1 MTRRVRRI
9 FFLFSSVALG
19 WVFFLAYSS
28 LAPFGYGESKYGD
41 MVNAITVPERHIT
54 DAVTAVNFDIRG
66 FDTLGEEF
74 ILFTSVI
81 GVVLLM
87 RRQKDE
93 PAGDHEDQASGRIV
107 SPASDAV
114 RVISLLLIAPTVL
127 FGVYVVTHGQV
138 TPGGGFQGG
147 VILSTAPLLLYLCAD
162 YTQFRRA
169 VPRRLVE
176 ASEAFGAAAYILIG
190 GACVALGGLFLQNL
204 LPLGK
209 NGTITAG
216 GIVAFIDLG
225 VGLAVSGGLSLALL
239 AYLEE
244 LLEEKEQ

>member
-1 MTRRVRRI
+1 VTRGIRRI
-9 FFLFSSVALG
+9 VFFFSAVALA
-19 WVFFLAYSS
+19 WVFFLAYSP
-28 LAPFGYGESKYGD
+28 LAPLGYVQSKYGD
-41 MVNAITVPERHIT
+41 MVNALTVPERHIT

-74 ILFTSVI
+74 ILFTSVM
-81 GVVLLM
+81 GVLLLM

-114 RVISLLLIAPTVL
+114 RVTALLLIAPTVL

-147 VILSTAPLLLYLCAD
+147 VILSTAPVLLYLCAD
-162 YTQFRRA
+162 YTRFRRA
-169 VPRRLVE
+169 VPQRLVE
-176 ASEAFGAAAYILIG
+176 ASEAFAAAAYLLIG
-190 GACVALGGLFLQNL
+190 GACVALGGLFLQNS
-204 LPLGK
+204 LPLGQS
-209 NGTITAG
+209 GSLTSG
-216 GIVAFIDLG
+216 GMVPLIDLG
-225 VGLAVSGGLSLALL
+225 VGLEVSGGLSLALL